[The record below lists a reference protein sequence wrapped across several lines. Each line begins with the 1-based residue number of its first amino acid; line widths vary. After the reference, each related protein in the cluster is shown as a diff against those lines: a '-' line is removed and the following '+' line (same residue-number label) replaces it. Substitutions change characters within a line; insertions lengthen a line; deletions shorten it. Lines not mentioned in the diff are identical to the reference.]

1 MKLRLCVSGRLRKGP
16 ELALFND
23 YLFRSEKIG
32 KLINVPSINVSEFD
46 DRKWIRFLKDLRS
59 SGSFSP
65 RSYKVLLDERGKLH
79 SSTSFAEKIR
89 SERDSGTSEFI
100 FFIGGADGV
109 PASLKDNFDEKVSL
123 GRMVW
128 PHFLVRIMLMEQI
141 YRASTILAGL
151 PYHKH

>member
-16 ELALFND
+16 ELAMFND

-32 KLINVPSINVSEFD
+32 KLINVSSINVSEYD
-46 DRKWIRFLKDLRS
+46 DRKWTRFLKDICLPS
-59 SGSFSP
+59 SFSS

-89 SERDSGTSEFI
+89 SQRDYGTSEFI

-109 PASLKDNFDEKVSL
+109 PASLTDNFDETVSL
-123 GRMVW
+123 GKMVW
-128 PHFLVRIMLMEQI
+128 PHFLVRVMLMEQI